1 MNFNAIS
8 IAMPKVWLPPKI
20 LLVMKITTLL
30 LIIGFTQVSAAAF
43 SQRVTLNE
51 KNASLEKVLKIIKK
65 QSGFLMFYNDQ
76 DLKNANKVDADFKN
90 ASVEDALN
98 SCFAN
103 QPLNYSIIDRTIVV
117 QKKDA
122 SALDVLKSSLNISV
136 GIKGKVTNEKGEPMP
151 GVTVRVTRGGKNVNK
166 TVSTTNDGSY
176 YVEAE
181 QKDVLIFSYIGY
193 KNKEVIVYSQTPIN
207 ISLEPEISGLEQV
220 VVVGYG
226 TTKRKD
232 LIGSVASI
240 DVKEIKDVP
249 FATLD
254 QALAGKAA
262 GVQVVQSDGSPGGV
276 AKIRIRGG
284 TSILGGNDPLY
295 IIDGVQVTIQN
306 KYIQNSSEVSNPIAG
321 RDIAGGSVSDAF
333 SRGLNSLGGLNI
345 NDIESI
351 DILKDASATAIY
363 GSKAANGVIIITT
376 KKGKYD
382 QKPVLEGNYYFG
394 FSTPK
399 KLDLLNSDEYKMIMK
414 EAAQNL
420 LTEQQRVGRPADQ
433 VATNIVND
441 QNYLGNANTDWL
453 NLVLRTSVT
462 QNADLSVRGGGQNSR
477 YYTSLSYS
485 NMTGTV
491 RGTDFQRLS
500 GKINLDNSITS
511 KLRVITNIDYGFT
524 TQNITN
530 GAYTQALLA
539 PPTYAPYN
547 ADGSINTFTNEAGG
561 AALSSGLKNPLAL
574 LNGINRGQTASLLG
588 SLALEY
594 DILKNLKFRSVASVN
609 YSQYHQRN
617 YNPGNALGTSGSIDD
632 DGYANNGIAA
642 QGQTETVSQLFEN
655 TLTYN
660 QQFNESNRIDVVA
673 GTSWQKDTN
682 HSFLAQGQYFPD
694 DFVLNDLSSSALTLP
709 STSSAG
715 QNSLLSFYARVNY
728 AFKERYLFTFT
739 GRSDASSK
747 FPRDNRTAI
756 FPSGGVAWR
765 LSQEKFL
772 SKVSWIDDIKLR
784 ASIGYTG
791 TQNIGDHLFRTLYSP
806 GTYGGTNALYPSQL
820 GNSSIKWESTLQ
832 KDAGI
837 TFSFFKSRIT
847 GEVGV
852 YEKKTSGLLFGESLA
867 PSSAYSSVIANIA
880 DISNKGLEIDLRGD
894 MFRSSRFTWT
904 GDINFSFNR
913 SLVTN
918 INKDFSDPN
927 QSSTYIGN
935 TIIREGQP
943 IGLFYGS
950 HYLGIIQTPA
960 QLAAYKA
967 QFTLSPYISP
977 YLNIGDPMYE
987 INPLG
992 GFPSSELV
1000 IGNASPKF
1008 TGGYTNTFTYK
1019 GLSLITLF
1027 TYSYGGKIFYLSD
1040 FNNQNINDL
1049 SNKQTTILGRWTPQ
1063 NPNTD
1068 RPRVIYTGNTVAA
1081 LSNNNIYSNSYIKL
1095 KSIVLSYQLP
1105 KSVITKF
1112 KLQAASLYV
1121 SATNVFT
1128 ITHYPGV
1135 DPEVS
1140 NDPYSLISGYSDSSG
1155 YPSTKT
1161 YTMGL
1166 RVSF

>member
-1 MNFNAIS
+1 MKLNAIS

-30 LIIGFTQVSAAAF
+30 LIIGFTQVSARAF

-65 QSGFLMFYNDQ
+65 QIGYRMFYNDQ
-76 DLKNANKVDADFKN
+76 DLRSANSVDVNFKD
-90 ASVEDALN
+90 AALEDVLN

-103 QPLNYSIIDRTIVV
+103 QPLNYSIIDKTIVV
-117 QKKDA
+117 QKKNASLFDA
-122 SALDVLKSSLNISV
+122 LKKSLQISL
-136 GIKGKVTNEKGEPMP
+136 GIRGNVSNEKGEPLA
-151 GVTVRVTRGGKNVNK
+151 GVIVRVTKGGKNVNK
-166 TVSTTNDGSY
+166 ATSTNSDGSY
-176 YVEAE
+176 YVEAN
-181 QKDVLIFSYIGY
+181 QNDVLIFSYLGY
-193 KNKEVIVYSQTPIN
+193 KNKEVTVYSQTAIN
-207 ISLEPEISGLEQV
+207 VSLDPVVSGLEQV

-232 LIGSVASI
+232 LTGSVSSV
-240 DVKEIKDVP
+240 DVKEIRDVP

-262 GVQVVQSDGSPGGV
+262 GVQVIQSDGSPGGV

-306 KYIQNSSEVSNPIAG
+306 KYIQNSAEVVNPIAG
-321 RDIAGGSVSDAF
+321 RDIAGGAVSDAF
-333 SRGLNSLGGLNI
+333 ARGLNSLGGLNI

-363 GSKAANGVIIITT
+363 GSKAANGVIIINT

-382 QKPVLEGNYYFG
+382 QKPILEGNYSVG
-394 FSTPK
+394 FSDPK
-399 KLDLLNSDEYKMIMK
+399 KLDLLNADQYRMVMK

-420 LTEQQRVGRPADQ
+420 LTEQKRVGRPADQ
-433 VATNIVND
+433 IATGIVN
-441 QNYLGNANTDWL
+441 NPNFLGNANTDWL
-453 NLVLRTSVT
+453 GLVLRTSVT

-485 NMTGTV
+485 KMTGTI
-491 RGTDFQRLS
+491 RGTDFQRIS
-500 GKINLDNSITS
+500 GKINLDNNITT
-511 KLRVITNIDYGFT
+511 KLRTITNIDYGFT
-524 TQNITN
+524 TQNLTN
-530 GAYTQALLA
+530 GAYKQALLA

-547 ADGSINTFTNEAGG
+547 PDGSVNTFTNESTG
-561 AALSSGLKNPLAL
+561 AALSSGIRNPLAL
-574 LNGINRGQTASLLG
+574 LNGINRGQIASLLG

-609 YSQYHQRN
+609 YNQYHQRN
-617 YNPGNALGTSGSIDD
+617 YAPGNALSNDVGD
-632 DGYANNGIAA
+632 DGYSNGGIAA

-660 QQFNESNRIDVVA
+660 KEFNEDNRIDVVA

-694 DFVLNDLSSSALTLP
+694 DFVLNDLSSAAVTLP

-715 QNSLLSFYARVNY
+715 QNSLLSFYARANY
-728 AFKERYLFTFT
+728 AFKDRYLFTFT

-747 FPRDNRTAI
+747 FPKTNRTAI

-765 LSQEKFL
+765 LSQEKFM
-772 SKVSWIDDIKLR
+772 SKASWIDDIKLR

-806 GTYGGTNALYPSQL
+806 GTYGGTNALFPSQL
-820 GNSSIKWESTLQ
+820 GNNSIKWESTLQ

-837 TFSFFKSRIT
+837 TFSFLKSRLL

-852 YEKKTSGLLFGESLA
+852 YEKRTKGLLFGESLA
-867 PSSAYSSVIANIA
+867 PSSAYGSVV
-880 DISNKGLEIDLRGD
+880 SNLASIRNRGLEIDLRGD
-894 MFRSSRFTWT
+894 MLKSRNFTWN
-904 GDINFSFNR
+904 GAVNFSFNR

-927 QSSTYIGN
+927 QSSQYIGN

-950 HYLGIIQTPA
+950 RYLGIIQTPE

-967 QFTLSPYISP
+967 KFTLAQFISP

-992 GFPSSELV
+992 GFPTSELV
-1000 IGNASPKF
+1000 IGNAAPKF

-1019 GLSLITLF
+1019 NISLISLF
-1027 TYSYGGKIFYLSD
+1027 TFSSGGKIFYLSD
-1040 FNNQNINDL
+1040 FNNQVINDL
-1049 SNKQTTILGRWTPQ
+1049 SNKQTTVLGSWTPQ
-1063 NPNTD
+1063 NTNTN
-1068 RPRVIYTGNTVAA
+1068 RPRLIYQGNTVAS
-1081 LSNNNIYSNSYIKL
+1081 LSSNNIYDASYIKL
-1095 KSIVLSYQLP
+1095 KSVVLSYQLP
-1105 KSVITKF
+1105 KKLMDKF
-1112 KLQAASLYV
+1112 KIQAASIYV
-1121 SATNVFT
+1121 SALNVFT
-1128 ITHYPGV
+1128 ITHYPGN

-1140 NDPYSLISGYSDSSG
+1140 NDPYSLISGYSDNSG
-1155 YPSTKT
+1155 YPTTKT
-1161 YTMGL
+1161 YTIGV
-1166 RVSF
+1166 RVGF